1 MKFELFTRVA
11 LKKDLPEHG
20 LKSGDV
26 ATIVENHATRAGQ
39 ESGYTLEV
47 FTATGQTLTTVTV
60 RESQIEMLSANE
72 ILHVRPI
79 ASKAA

>member
-11 LKKDLPEHG
+11 LKSDLPEHG
-20 LKSGDV
+20 LKGGDV
-26 ATIVENHATRAGQ
+26 ATIVENHLGHAGQ
-39 ESGYTLEV
+39 EPGYTLEV

-72 ILHVRPI
+72 ILHLRPI
-79 ASKAA
+79 SSKAA